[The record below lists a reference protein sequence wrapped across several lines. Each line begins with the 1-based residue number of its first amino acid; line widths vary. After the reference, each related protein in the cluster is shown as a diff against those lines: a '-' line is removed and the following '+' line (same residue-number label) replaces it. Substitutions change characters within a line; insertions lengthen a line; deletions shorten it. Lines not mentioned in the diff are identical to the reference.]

1 MLASNLN
8 YHHCTGLD
16 GPLIL
21 FNFEV
26 TVLGGPLYFFSI
38 TLIVDIIACNLYQ
51 HTLTLTLTDWLI
63 LDRLCLLSTTRVSTL
78 LLLHNSTSTGVDIIT
93 FNLYNYHH
101 YTEIGESFSTIE
113 LLVDFESGCS
123 IISA

>member
-1 MLASNLN
+1 MSTGGVDILASNLHN
-8 YHHCTGLD
+8 CHHCTDLA
-16 GPLIL
+16 GPLFR

-78 LLLHNSTSTGVDIIT
+78 LLLHNSTSTGVDIIASY
-93 FNLYNYHH
+93 LYHH
-101 YTEIGESFSTIE
+101 RLTDIDI
-113 LLVDFESGCS
+113 D
-123 IISA
+123 